1 MIARIVIPLLLVIV
15 LSDLYIDVHYFR
27 RRYSLPW
34 RLRLLWWVPCIALST
49 YTITLASLPSFA
61 PSDLAWLNTYLLL
74 LGLFVGPKAIFA
86 LCSFLGS
93 CLMRLTGWPRINL
106 GHYIGILLGCGGVLA
121 YCYGLTVG
129 VRQVKVNHLTLQFDD
144 LPAAFD
150 GYKILHIS
158 DLHLGTFYG
167 WRQKIL
173 QAEMD
178 SIARQHA
185 DLMVFTGDV
194 QNIRPQEIFPHT
206 DLLRSTTQGMVSVLG
221 NHDYASYAKDTHE
234 AQDRLLRL
242 LVETEQNA
250 LGWRL
255 LRNDHLVIRRGGD
268 SLVVAGTENDG
279 EPPFPNLADTR
290 KSLEGVRPGAFVVML
305 QHDPSAWRRDILPK
319 TTAQLTL
326 SGHTHGGQMQFFG
339 HRPTQWRG
347 RPDKGLYEH
356 QGRYLYVNTGLGGL
370 VPFRLNMPNEITVI
384 TLRTKH
390 RPADPV
396 AKAN

>member
-1 MIARIVIPLLLVIV
+1 M
-15 LSDLYIDVHYFR
+15 
-27 RRYSLPW
+27 
-34 RLRLLWWVPCIALST
+34 WWVPCIALST

-74 LGLFVGPKAIFA
+74 LGFFVGPKAIFA

-121 YCYGLTVG
+121 YIYGLTVG

-194 QNIRPQEIFPHT
+194 QNIRPQEIFSHT

-347 RPDKGLYEH
+347 RPDKGLYEQ
-356 QGRYLYVNTGLGGL
+356 QGRYLYVNAGLGGL

-396 AKAN
+396 AKDN

>member
-1 MIARIVIPLLLVIV
+1 
-15 LSDLYIDVHYFR
+15 
-27 RRYSLPW
+27 
-34 RLRLLWWVPCIALST
+34 
-49 YTITLASLPSFA
+49 
-61 PSDLAWLNTYLLL
+61 
-74 LGLFVGPKAIFA
+74 
-86 LCSFLGS
+86 
-93 CLMRLTGWPRINL
+93 MRLTGWPRINL
-106 GHYIGILLGCGGVLA
+106 GHYIGILLGCGGVLT
-121 YCYGLTVG
+121 YIYGLTVG

-347 RPDKGLYEH
+347 RPDKGLYEQ
-356 QGRYLYVNTGLGGL
+356 QGRYLYVNAGLGGL

-384 TLRTKH
+384 TLRTKR

-396 AKAN
+396 AKDN

>member
-34 RLRLLWWVPCIALST
+34 WLRLLWWVPCIALST

-121 YCYGLTVG
+121 YIYGLTVG
-129 VRQVKVNHLTLQFDD
+129 VRQVKVNHLTLQFED

-194 QNIRPQEIFPHT
+194 QNIRPQEIFPT
-206 DLLRSTTQGMVSVLG
+206 PTCC
-221 NHDYASYAKDTHE
+221 A
-234 AQDRLLRL
+234 
-242 LVETEQNA
+242 
-250 LGWRL
+250 
-255 LRNDHLVIRRGGD
+255 
-268 SLVVAGTENDG
+268 
-279 EPPFPNLADTR
+279 
-290 KSLEGVRPGAFVVML
+290 VRPRAWS
-305 QHDPSAWRRDILPK
+305 PYSATTTMRATPK
-319 TTAQLTL
+319 TLT
-326 SGHTHGGQMQFFG
+326 
-339 HRPTQWRG
+339 R
-347 RPDKGLYEH
+347 
-356 QGRYLYVNTGLGGL
+356 
-370 VPFRLNMPNEITVI
+370 
-384 TLRTKH
+384 LRT
-390 RPADPV
+390 ACC
-396 AKAN
+396 ACS

>member
-34 RLRLLWWVPCIALST
+34 WLRLLWWVPCIALST

-74 LGLFVGPKAIFA
+74 LGFFVGPKAIFA

-121 YCYGLTVG
+121 YIYGLTVG
-129 VRQVKVNHLTLQFDD
+129 VRQVKVNHLTLQFED

-194 QNIRPQEIFPHT
+194 QNIRPPG
-206 DLLRSTTQGMVSVLG
+206 DLS
-221 NHDYASYAKDTHE
+221 
-234 AQDRLLRL
+234 
-242 LVETEQNA
+242 
-250 LGWRL
+250 
-255 LRNDHLVIRRGGD
+255 
-268 SLVVAGTENDG
+268 
-279 EPPFPNLADTR
+279 P
-290 KSLEGVRPGAFVVML
+290 
-305 QHDPSAWRRDILPK
+305 
-319 TTAQLTL
+319 
-326 SGHTHGGQMQFFG
+326 
-339 HRPTQWRG
+339 
-347 RPDKGLYEH
+347 
-356 QGRYLYVNTGLGGL
+356 
-370 VPFRLNMPNEITVI
+370 
-384 TLRTKH
+384 H
-390 RPADPV
+390 RPAAQYDPGHGLRTRQPRLCELRQRHSRGSGPPIAPARRDRTKRPGMAV
-396 AKAN
+396 AAQ

>member
-1 MIARIVIPLLLVIV
+1 MLPPTLP
-15 LSDLYIDVHYFR
+15 YF
-27 RRYSLPW
+27 
-34 RLRLLWWVPCIALST
+34 
-49 YTITLASLPSFA
+49 
-61 PSDLAWLNTYLLL
+61 NTYLLL
-74 LGLFVGPKAIFA
+74 LGFFVGPKAIFA

-121 YCYGLTVG
+121 YIYGLTVG

-194 QNIRPQEIFPHT
+194 QNIRPKEIFPHT

-250 LGWRL
+250 WDGGCCAMTISSSDAVATLSSWQA
-255 LRNDHLVIRRGGD
+255 RR
-268 SLVVAGTENDG
+268 
-279 EPPFPNLADTR
+279 
-290 KSLEGVRPGAFVVML
+290 
-305 QHDPSAWRRDILPK
+305 
-319 TTAQLTL
+319 TTANHPSPTL
-326 SGHTHGGQMQFFG
+326 PTRGSPLRACGQGHL
-339 HRPTQWRG
+339 W
-347 RPDKGLYEH
+347 
-356 QGRYLYVNTGLGGL
+356 
-370 VPFRLNMPNEITVI
+370 
-384 TLRTKH
+384 
-390 RPADPV
+390 
-396 AKAN
+396 

>member
-34 RLRLLWWVPCIALST
+34 WLRLLWWVPCIALST

-74 LGLFVGPKAIFA
+74 LGFFVGPKAIFA

-121 YCYGLTVG
+121 YIYGLTVG

-279 EPPFPNLADTR
+279 EPPFPNRSFRQAQSLPASKPMSILSIRKTLRGRHLPLRKIMADSSPSPVQTSQPHSTSKAACWYPTDTR
-290 KSLEGVRPGAFVVML
+290 NRNLSIMDKVPAPSSGVHLSTTIMEPGFPY
-305 QHDPSAWRRDILPK
+305 D
-319 TTAQLTL
+319 
-326 SGHTHGGQMQFFG
+326 
-339 HRPTQWRG
+339 
-347 RPDKGLYEH
+347 
-356 QGRYLYVNTGLGGL
+356 
-370 VPFRLNMPNEITVI
+370 
-384 TLRTKH
+384 
-390 RPADPV
+390 
-396 AKAN
+396 